1 MLELV
6 GIGTQLVLD
15 GLELEVVLGFAGA
28 DVDAAG
34 QVYTEVE
41 VLAVG

>member
-1 MLELV
+1 MLEFV

-15 GLELEVVLGFAGA
+15 GLEELVVLGFTD

-34 QVYTEVE
+34 QV
-41 VLAVG
+41 

>member
-1 MLELV
+1 MLEFV

-15 GLELEVVLGFAGA
+15 GLEVLVVLGFAD

-34 QVYTEVE
+34 QV
-41 VLAVG
+41 

>member
-1 MLELV
+1 MLEFV

-15 GLELEVVLGFAGA
+15 GLEELVVLDFAD

-34 QVYTEVE
+34 QV
-41 VLAVG
+41 